1 MKFII
6 KFSAILFLIAFA
18 YSEPAPGRSNPNA
31 WDVATEALVQ
41 NTVKRSNLLNSYR
54 SNIDKNPSRYKVLG
68 SIHNTSD
75 VVLTSKE
82 LYAKDPKAYYPFYDE
97 SRHPQV
103 EVSPKSTP
111 SRPDKYDKDKKPYY
125 NPTGE
130 FKIKPLPP
138 MGKDTNVVLGDV
150 NYTFPTEKNLQNLS
164 NQLEALKLRNMID
177 LNESSIKG
185 IYIPDP
191 RPYYDPTIDDTEASK
206 GAIISQMFEM
216 GKDLENQK
224 KHNVTANIGDVKFTP
239 EVQNKENYDSEQ
251 KLKNVVENYYTE
263 VVTKNGKN
271 YELPVGVTNKGEA
284 KPTTYETSPQVDAD
298 VVKKEIVESDVE
310 NKSSRTGDVYYSKDI
325 KQNKK
330 HSTDKKDVKDL
341 KANKAQSNLKNIK
354 PRVVV
359 DNSKIAAKEEKIIN
373 NNKK

>member
-1 MKFII
+1 MKFIL
-6 KFSAILFLIAFA
+6 KLSLLILTITFVI
-18 YSEPAPGRSNPNA
+18 SEPAPGRKNPNA
-31 WDVATEALVQ
+31 WDVANEALVQ

-68 SIHNTSD
+68 SIHNTSS
-75 VVLTSKE
+75 VVETSKE
-82 LYAKDPKAYYPFYDE
+82 LYAKDPKAYYPSFDP
-97 SRHPQV
+97 SRHPEV

-111 SRPDKYDKDKKPYY
+111 ARPEKYEKDKKPYY

-177 LNESSIKG
+177 LNEASMKG
-185 IYIPDP
+185 VYIPDP
-191 RPYYDPTIDDTEASK
+191 KPYYDPTIDDTEATK
-206 GAIISQMFEM
+206 GAIIAQMFEI

-224 KHNVTANIGDVKFTP
+224 KHNITANIGTEKYTP
-239 EVQNKENYDSEQ
+239 EVQNKDNYDSEQ
-251 KLKNVVENYYTE
+251 KLKNVAENYYTE
-263 VVTKNGKN
+263 VITKDGKN
-271 YELPVGVTNKGEA
+271 YELPVGVTTKGEA

-310 NKSSRTGDVYYSKDI
+310 NKSSRTGDVYYSKEV
-325 KQNKK
+325 KQKK
-330 HSTDKKDVKDL
+330 LSDDKKDVKDL
-341 KANKAQSNLKNIK
+341 KANKAQNNLKTLK

-359 DNSKIAAKEEKIIN
+359 DNTPKENKSK